1 MLKSVCH
8 YSSVGL
14 TAAGVG
20 ALLFIQPNS
29 AGVNTVTVV
38 EAKVRPTADF
48 TRILPWSV
56 ALAPSVATNG
66 AGLVSAAFDSAGANL
81 TGALGVNHQIGP
93 AIFALNSVRS
103 LSRAQPPAGSNSGT
117 ANYTDM
123 DQWVLGIPGLAS
135 STGALG
141 FTEDAA
147 AYEPI
152 IATHAGILQTN
163 NQLGPVFFNLN
174 VLKAIGFTQAP
185 NGTVLMNGRP
195 DNFSAVDIGRWN
207 AGINGVITNSGTTG
221 FVTSDDA
228 GNGLLPSDYRIG
240 GLKTTTTIGAA
251 AFTVTVLPSL
261 TTSLSPIGLSF
272 ELAPGYDGHQDAVRP
287 EQPADTRRDSAQRRT
302 ARPEGCHRCP
312 ECGVLWWSVAAGGH
326 RCGPAARRRNPDDP
340 GPADQYSETERRDP
354 RRQRCAADEGGD
366 LRCHQRD
373 SHRCRCRHQRHA
385 RSHRFRR
392 QWDPVSHRCGFQ
404 RDPLDQRRH
413 QAVELPVAPCS
424 RVWGR
429 RGDTP
434 RSASATRTLGVHT
447 MAPAGDCRAVEW
459 SVNVCVSE
467 YAAW

>member
-20 ALLFIQPNS
+20 ALLLIQPNS

-240 GLKTTTTIGAA
+240 GLQTTTTIGSA
-251 AFTVTVLPSL
+251 AFTVSFLPSL

-272 ELAPGYDGHQDAVRP
+272 ELAPDMTAIKTPFAPSSPPTPGVIQHNGGLPVPKVVTAAQNAVSSGGP
-287 EQPADTRRDSAQRRT
+287 LPLAVT
-302 ARPEGCHRCP
+302 G
-312 ECGVLWWSVAAGGH
+312 AG
-326 RCGPAARRRNPDDP
+326 P
-340 GPADQYSETERRDP
+340 
-354 RRQRCAADEGGD
+354 
-366 LRCHQRD
+366 
-373 SHRCRCRHQRHA
+373 
-385 RSHRFRR
+385 
-392 QWDPVSHRCGFQ
+392 
-404 RDPLDQRRH
+404 
-413 QAVELPVAPCS
+413 LPVAA
-424 RVWGR
+424 
-429 RGDTP
+429 TP
-434 RSASATRTLGVHT
+434 TTPDPQISTPKPNVVIPGVNGAPLTKAATSAATNGIRTAAGAVTNGTRAATGSVANGIRSATG
-447 MAPAGDCRAVEW
+447 AV
-459 SVNVCVSE
+459 SSGIRSISGGTKP
-467 YAAW
+467 